1 MVLNKI
7 YKYYGIPTAEAYAH
21 MKEKYTEAFTGFD
34 GVQFETVEA
43 TDDTAE
49 QYKIYL
55 DSDKSMWL
63 TLYTDSN
70 APKIS
75 IGFKAGTATDV
86 STVSSSSEYRRYNI
100 VRTSYGVMFS
110 NIGTSNNSASTD
122 ILADNYL
129 TGFFAVGEPNVLVY
143 TKSTSNTVS
152 AAAQDI
158 WHSSLHDTPEAFS
171 QYGALYTSTVPRTK
185 LFNASSMV
193 QPIDCEHL
201 YRLAYSDGTVGKIEL
216 GDKHI
221 VLGTRYALEYDPSD
235 DGKEV

>member
-7 YKYYGIPTAEAYAH
+7 YKYYGIPTADAYEH
-21 MKEKYTEAFTGFD
+21 MKEKFTEAFTGFD
-34 GVQFETVEA
+34 GVSFETIEA

-75 IGFKAGTATDV
+75 IGFKDGTVTEI

-100 VRTSYGVMFS
+100 VRTSYGVVFS
-110 NIGTSNNSASTD
+110 NIGTSSNSTSTD

-143 TKSTSNTVS
+143 TKSISNTS
-152 AAAQDI
+152 GTAQDF
-158 WHSSLHDTPEAFS
+158 WQSSLHDTPEAFS
-171 QYGALYTSTVPRTK
+171 QYSALYSSAVPRTK